1 MFDKSKITDVSR
13 NGFYDGM
20 TIVFEDGFIKIIEF
34 EHQYCMGVNLDAI
47 KTDSYRVANK
57 KARVDMVNKALKA
70 FNPELF
76 EKNQFYIDISLLSL

>member
-20 TIVFEDGFIKIIEF
+20 TIVFEDEFIKIIEF
-34 EHQYCMGVNLDAI
+34 KSQYCIGVYFDAI
-47 KTDSYRVANK
+47 KTDFYKSATK
-57 KARVDMVNKALKA
+57 KARVDLVNRALKA

-76 EKNQFYIDISLLSL
+76 EKGQYYIDVSLLSL